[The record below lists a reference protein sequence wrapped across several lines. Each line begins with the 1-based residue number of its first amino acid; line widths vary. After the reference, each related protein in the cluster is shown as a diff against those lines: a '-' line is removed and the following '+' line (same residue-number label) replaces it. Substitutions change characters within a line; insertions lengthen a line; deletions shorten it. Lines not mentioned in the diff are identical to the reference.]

1 MFKEIL
7 LFEIKYRLKQRQF
20 YIFTIVMF
28 LVTALDIVR
37 IPSGQYG
44 NINMNSPFA
53 IMTFML
59 GMSIMGV
66 FVTTAIMANAII
78 RDNEL
83 NTHSIFYT
91 KPISKF
97 DYLIGRFTGSIII
110 SFLIFWGTALGIMVA
125 SIMPWQDPTRIGPFH
140 LYPYL
145 FSLFALVLLNVYI
158 FGAIFYSLA
167 TLTRNIFYT
176 YVGVVILFSA
186 FLLFGISE
194 IVLVN
199 LEQET
204 LKALLDPFGLRA
216 FNSMTQYWTP
226 AERNTMLVPME
237 GILLQNRLLWCSIAS
252 LILLLT
258 YLKFQFSEI
267 VSKKK
272 IKRKREG
279 ESDVLDTSVGIIEW
293 NIPAATQNFSKELNL
308 RQFLNQAKVETLDI
322 IKSIPF
328 IIIFFIGILLA
339 IINTSYDLSESL
351 YGTSLYPVT
360 YLVVNSIGNMLI
372 CFIIIIIY
380 SGELVWKER
389 SKRINEIYD
398 VLPMANWVP
407 FVSKLTALIIITLI
421 ILTCAIITGIGIQI
435 YHGYYNFEL
444 LQYIKSLFFL
454 VLIPSVLASVLGM
467 FIQTI
472 VNNKFIGYM
481 FMVIF
486 YVGLG
491 NLHGMGFDHNLY
503 LYYVESSM
511 TYSDMNGYG
520 HFVTPE
526 VWFSGYRLFFAVI
539 LSVIS
544 ILFWIRG
551 SETQLKLRLK
561 LAKRRFN
568 KPLKGIAGFASIA
581 FLLTGS
587 FIFYNTNIINE
598 YKTNNEKDAEK
609 VAYEKKY
616 KKYEGIPQPKITE
629 VMANVDIYPDE
640 RNVDLRGTYVLVNK
654 TTKTIDSIHIFLNN
668 DLNINSLDIPESK
681 LVLEDKKVIVGYY
694 IYELNKPLQ
703 PADSITLSYDLS
715 YITRGFSNDNS
726 STTVLYNGTALSN
739 MIYFPHIG
747 YNENFELGDKNK
759 RRKYGLPPVKGTA
772 SVTDSLARMNSF
784 FSDAD
789 WINFET
795 IVSTTPEQIAIAPG
809 TLQREWIENGRRFFH
824 YKVNVPI
831 INLFHYLSADYTIE
845 KDSWKDIDIEI
856 YYHKTHTYNIDRMI
870 NAIKNSLEYF
880 TTNFSP
886 YQHKQI
892 LIVEFPHHLGEG
904 AVSLANMIPY
914 SEAIGFISKYKGG
927 DDIDLIYYVTAHE
940 LAHQWWAHQVIGANV
955 QGCIV
960 LTETLAQYS
969 ALMVMEKEN
978 GREAMK
984 KFLKYQLDR
993 YLKGRGR
1000 ARLKEP
1006 PLIFTEGQTY
1016 ITYNKGSLV
1025 MYALRDY
1032 IGEET
1037 LNNALSKFVKD
1048 FAFQGPPYPTS
1059 LDLLSYIKEATPDS
1073 LYYVIE
1079 DMFETITLYDNKAK
1093 ESTYSITEDGK
1104 YLVNLTIEAK
1114 KLRVDSL
1121 GVENEIPINDW
1132 IYIGVL
1138 GEKEDVNGTMV
1149 NKELYIAKHKIDK
1162 PVMKIEIIV
1171 DELPQKA
1178 GIDPYCML
1186 IDRNWDNNLIKVEKK
1201 EP

>member
-1 MFKEIL
+1 MFKEIF
-7 LFEIKYRLKQRQF
+7 LFEIKYRLKQRLF

-28 LVTALDIVR
+28 LVTAIDFVNA
-37 IPSGQYG
+37 SKQYG
-44 NINMNSPFA
+44 NINMNSPFI
-53 IMTFML
+53 IMQLML
-59 GMSIMGV
+59 GMSIIGV

-97 DYLIGRFTGSIII
+97 DYLIGRFTGSFII
-110 SFLIFWGTALGIMVA
+110 SFLIFWGAALGIMVS
-125 SIMPWQDPTRIGPFH
+125 SIMPWQDPTRIGSFY
-140 LYPYL
+140 LNPYL
-145 FSLFALVLLNVYI
+145 FSLFALVLPNVYI
-158 FGAIFYSLA
+158 LGAIFYSLA
-167 TLTRNIFYT
+167 TLTRNIYYT
-176 YVGVVILFSA
+176 YVGVIILFSA
-186 FLLFGISE
+186 FFGISE
-194 IVLVN
+194 TVLGN

-204 LKALLDPFGLRA
+204 LTALLDPFGVSA
-216 FNSMTQYWTP
+216 FNSMTKYWTV

-267 VSKKK
+267 VSKKSFK
-272 IKRKREG
+272 KKQEEERE
-279 ESDVLDTSVGIIEW
+279 VLDLKVGSIEW
-293 NIPAATQNFSKELNL
+293 NIPFSTQIFSKELNL
-308 RQFLNQAKVETLDI
+308 RQFLNQTKIETLDI
-322 IKSIPF
+322 IKRIPL
-328 IIIFFIGILLA
+328 IIIFSFFIL
-339 IINTSYDLSESL
+339 NTITITSLYLSESL

-360 YLVVNSIGNMLI
+360 YLMVDNIQNLLI
-372 CFIIIIIY
+372 WFFIIITIY

-389 SKRINEIYD
+389 TKRVNEIYD
-398 VLPMANWVP
+398 VLPTANWVP

-421 ILTCAIITGIGIQI
+421 LLTCAIITGIGIQI

-486 YVGLG
+486 YVGIMYLS
-491 NLHGMGFDHNLY
+491 GMGFDHNLY
-503 LYYVESSM
+503 LYTGFSYM
-511 TYSDMNGYG
+511 IYSDMNGYG
-520 HFVTPE
+520 NFVTPE

-551 SETQLKLRLK
+551 SETQIKLRLK
-561 LAKRRFN
+561 LAKQRFN

-598 YKTNNEKDAEK
+598 YKTNNKIDAEGA
-609 VAYEKKY
+609 AYEKRY

-640 RNVDLRGTYVLVNK
+640 RNVDIHGTYVLVNK
-654 TTKTIDSIHIFLNN
+654 TTTTIDSLHILLDN
-668 DLNINSLDIPESK
+668 DLNINSLDVPESK
-681 LVLEDKKVIVGYY
+681 LVLEDKKVTDGYY
-694 IYELNKPLQ
+694 IYELNRPLQ
-703 PADSITLSYDLS
+703 PADSITLSYELS

-726 STTVLYNGTALSN
+726 NTTVLYNGTSLSN
-739 MIYFPHIG
+739 MQYFPHIG
-747 YNENFELGDKNK
+747 YNENFELEDKNK
-759 RRKYGLPPVKGTA
+759 RRKYGLPPIERMA
-772 SVTDSLARMNSF
+772 SVTDSLARMNNFISKE
-784 FSDAD
+784 AD

-831 INLFHYLSADYTIE
+831 INFFMYLSADYAVK
-845 KDSWKDIDIEI
+845 KDSWKDIDIGI

-892 LIVEFPHHLGEG
+892 LIVEFPHHLGGG
-904 AVSLANMIPY
+904 ATSLANIIPY

-940 LAHQWWAHQVIGANV
+940 LAHQWWGYQVIGANV
-955 QGCIV
+955 QGFKV

-969 ALMVMEKEN
+969 SLMVMEKEN

-984 KFLKYQLDR
+984 KFLKYELDS
-993 YLKGRGR
+993 YLKDRGR
-1000 ARLKEP
+1000 EILKEL
-1006 PLIFTEGQTY
+1006 PLIFNEGQTY
-1016 ITYNKGSLV
+1016 IAYHKGSLV

-1037 LNNALSKFVKD
+1037 LNHALSKFVKE

-1059 LDLLSYIKEATPDS
+1059 LDLLRYIKEVTPDS

-1079 DMFETITLYDNKAK
+1079 DMFETITLYDNK
-1093 ESTYSITEDGK
+1093 TTEATFSMTGDGK

-1114 KLRVDSL
+1114 KLRADSL
-1121 GVENEIPINDW
+1121 GVETEIPINDW

-1162 PVMKIEIIV
+1162 PVMEFEIIV
-1171 DELPQKA
+1171 DELPKKA

-1186 IDRNWDNNLIKVEKK
+1186 IDRNWDNNLIRVEKK
-1201 EP
+1201 